1 MPIVTVQGYSSGNHL
16 EVTAGGKLPVEMT
29 ANVEVGAVTAT
40 DVTIHDAVTTD
51 NKLKINADGSIPA
64 QLAATYALVTTHHNG
79 ASANANGNTAD
90 VEGYGSASI
99 QISGTFE
106 GTISFEGS
114 VDGVNYVP
122 IRALDGA
129 GTPVTSATAAGIFKA
144 DCAGLKYLRCPLS
157 GYASG
162 SVTVK
167 SRAVLMARPTAQTV
181 QLSGRKAQ
189 VRTINA
195 SDSTTVPA
203 GGSTAVTVTPTAGY
217 IARIIALAF
226 VSWVPT
232 GATKSNQV
240 ALVTLGSKDYSPVLR
255 LEAPYTVS
263 LSYSVGPG
271 GGTVAVPADIPSQ
284 KAVLINTYFT
294 ADNPV
299 IIYYYNYTD
308 ADQTKKR
315 EIHLT
320 VLEEAIV

>member
-16 EVTAGGKLPVEMT
+16 EVTAEGKLPVEMT

-79 ASANANGNTAD
+79 AGANANGNAAD

-181 QLSGRKAQ
+181 QLSGSLVKHVPLRSTDITVAAGAYYYGPVQ
-189 VRTINA
+189 
-195 SDSTTVPA
+195 SDE
-203 GGSTAVTVTPTAGY
+203 GGSV
-217 IARIIALAF
+217 ALAIYLSAARKHKQS
-226 VSWVPT
+226 VEWRHSTVDI
-232 GATKSNQV
+232 
-240 ALVTLGSKDYSPVLR
+240 TLGASSISDNSATGKLNSSGRTDKHCRRWLPVF
-255 LEAPYTVS
+255 Y
-263 LSYSVGPG
+263 
-271 GGTVAVPADIPSQ
+271 
-284 KAVLINTYFT
+284 NTDT
-294 ADNPV
+294 
-299 IIYYYNYTD
+299 TD
-308 ADQTKKR
+308 AVIKYW
-315 EIHLT
+315 EGY
-320 VLEEAIV
+320 VWA

>member
-1 MPIVTVQGYSSGNHL
+1 MWQSTVSPQSTWSAKANGLENWEVKPMPIVTVQGYSSGNHL
-16 EVTAGGKLPVEMT
+16 EVTAEGKLPVEMT

-79 ASANANGNTAD
+79 AGANANGNAAD

-181 QLSGRKAQ
+181 QLSGSLLER
-189 VRTINA
+189 
-195 SDSTTVPA
+195 
-203 GGSTAVTVTPTAGY
+203 Y
-217 IARIIALAF
+217 
-226 VSWVPT
+226 
-232 GATKSNQV
+232 GAT
-240 ALVTLGSKDYSPVLR
+240 
-255 LEAPYTVS
+255 EAQRPAAN
-263 LSYSVGPG
+263 SVPI
-271 GGTVAVPADIPSQ
+271 GTVYMAVQTQQMWQSDGSQ
-284 KAVLINTYFT
+284 WV
-294 ADNPV
+294 V
-299 IIYYYNYTD
+299 M
-308 ADQTKKR
+308 
-315 EIHLT
+315 
-320 VLEEAIV
+320 

>member
-16 EVTAGGKLPVEMT
+16 EVTAEGKIPVEMT
-29 ANVEVGAVTAT
+29 ANVEVGALTAT

-79 ASANANGNTAD
+79 AGANANGNTAD

-181 QLSGRKAQ
+181 QLSGNL
-189 VRTINA
+189 TELFGA
-195 SDSTTVPA
+195 SLSDRPPA
-203 GGSTAVTVTPTAGY
+203 SS
-217 IARIIALAF
+217 
-226 VSWVPT
+226 VSV
-232 GATKSNQV
+232 GATFMVVGTDIVYQSN
-240 ALVTLGSKDYSPVLR
+240 
-255 LEAPYTVS
+255 
-263 LSYSVGPG
+263 
-271 GGTVAVPADIPSQ
+271 GTDWV
-284 KAVLINTYFT
+284 
-294 ADNPV
+294 V
-299 IIYYYNYTD
+299 IS
-308 ADQTKKR
+308 
-315 EIHLT
+315 
-320 VLEEAIV
+320 

>member
-1 MPIVTVQGYSSGNHL
+1 MGWRSTVSPQSTWSAKANGLENWEVKPMPIVTVQGYSSGNHL
-16 EVTAGGKLPVEMT
+16 EVTAEGKIPVEMT
-29 ANVEVGAVTAT
+29 ANVEVGTLTAT

-79 ASANANGNTAD
+79 AGANANGNTAD

-167 SRAVLMARPTAQTV
+167 SRAVPMARPTAQTV
-181 QLSGRKAQ
+181 QLSGSLLEHYGATEAQ
-189 VRTINA
+189 R
-195 SDSTTVPA
+195 PA
-203 GGSTAVTVTPTAGY
+203 ANS
-217 IARIIALAF
+217 
-226 VSWVPT
+226 VPT
-232 GATKSNQV
+232 GTVYMAVQTQQMWQSD
-240 ALVTLGSKDYSPVLR
+240 GSQWV
-255 LEAPYTVS
+255 VM
-263 LSYSVGPG
+263 
-271 GGTVAVPADIPSQ
+271 
-284 KAVLINTYFT
+284 
-294 ADNPV
+294 
-299 IIYYYNYTD
+299 
-308 ADQTKKR
+308 
-315 EIHLT
+315 
-320 VLEEAIV
+320 

>member
-29 ANVEVGAVTAT
+29 ANV

-79 ASANANGNTAD
+79 AGANANGNTAD

-181 QLSGRKAQ
+181 QLSGSLLER
-189 VRTINA
+189 
-195 SDSTTVPA
+195 
-203 GGSTAVTVTPTAGY
+203 Y
-217 IARIIALAF
+217 
-226 VSWVPT
+226 
-232 GATKSNQV
+232 GATV
-240 ALVTLGSKDYSPVLR
+240 AERPAANSVPV
-255 LEAPYTVS
+255 
-263 LSYSVGPG
+263 
-271 GGTVAVPADIPSQ
+271 GTVYMAVQAQELWQSDGAQ
-284 KAVLINTYFT
+284 WV
-294 ADNPV
+294 V
-299 IIYYYNYTD
+299 M
-308 ADQTKKR
+308 
-315 EIHLT
+315 
-320 VLEEAIV
+320 